1 MSSPCSD
8 PVCRL
13 HEFVLQSTAGSAAHG
28 RENVPQWIRAC
39 RYFLPAPSLSRVCRR
54 DPPASTR
61 YLDLHGESSASRSLH
76 FSFRLEP
83 DSSRSL
89 RLMDFLNKA
98 KHAAE
103 LYAGGDTS
111 KSHTKS
117 HKDKSGSG
125 SVFTK
130 AADAAEKYHAKEK
143 VAEFA
148 QKRVAKRDM
157 AKQQP
162 GYVDKKDKS
171 AIDKAVEAAE
181 DFLAKQQG
189 QAKGHHSGGKKDQ
202 HKEEGTTTL

>member
-1 MSSPCSD
+1 M
-8 PVCRL
+8 
-13 HEFVLQSTAGSAAHG
+13 
-28 RENVPQWIRAC
+28 
-39 RYFLPAPSLSRVCRR
+39 
-54 DPPASTR
+54 
-61 YLDLHGESSASRSLH
+61 DL
-76 FSFRLEP
+76 F
-83 DSSRSL
+83 
-89 RLMDFLNKA
+89 NKA

-111 KSHTKS
+111 KSHKKS

-157 AKQQP
+157 DKQQP

-181 DFLAKQQG
+181 GFLAKQQG
-189 QAKGHHSGGKKDQ
+189 QVKGHHPGGKKDQ
-202 HKEEGTTTL
+202 HKGERTTL